1 MSEGDPNGPHKI
13 VLRHWIR
20 RHRHLVAGADDQV
33 DRPGRGVIGEL
44 EAPEDET
51 GREQNLIPARMC
63 SVGPV
68 GVVDLQFR
76 PKILE
81 QMILECRIEE
91 HRIAEVSKG
100 RAGLWLRTDRIAC

>member
-1 MSEGDPNGPHKI
+1 MRREEERRSPVRGQFSEGDPNGPHKI

-51 GREQNLIPARMC
+51 GREHDLVPAGVL

-68 GVVDLQFR
+68 LVVDLKFW
-76 PKILE
+76 PKK
-81 QMILECRIEE
+81 R
-91 HRIAEVSKG
+91 K
-100 RAGLWLRTDRIAC
+100 